1 MTRADRI
8 ACGYVHDTFNIMVT
22 GILSRLNMEKALV
35 LITLKM
41 EYSSNL
47 IEQMMEILGV
57 TDSNLIYGPYDAYAI
72 IESETKEGL
81 RDAVMKI
88 REVFGVHATLTCSV
102 IP

>member
-1 MTRADRI
+1 
-8 ACGYVHDTFNIMVT
+8 
-22 GILSRLNMEKALV
+22 MEKALV

-41 EYSSNL
+41 EYSNNL
-47 IEQMMEILGV
+47 TEQIMEIPSV
-57 TDSNLIYGPYDAYAI
+57 IDSNLIYGPYDAYAI

-88 REVFGVHATLTCSV
+88 RGVFGVHATLTCSV